1 MTPPQDPALP
11 DGSWVEWKGRVY
23 KGSIVV
29 DPPASVRVF
38 APTPEDDQFTRS
50 RSGGWTR
57 VLPETEVVQF
67 QLRTY
72 CRWQGERFAVADRT
86 PDGRLSLVWTGRDA
100 GRAAQLGLQ
109 LLDKY
114 TWGTTVPAS
123 EVTDLAQ
130 ERHDVQ
136 LTPRRS

>member
-1 MTPPQDPALP
+1 MTPTQDPALP
-11 DGSWVEWKGRVY
+11 DGSWVEWQGRVY

-29 DPPASVRVF
+29 HPPASVRIF
-38 APTPEDDQFTRS
+38 APTQEDDRFTSS

-57 VLPETEVVQF
+57 TLPETEVVQF

-72 CRWQGERFAVADRT
+72 GQWQGERFAVSDRT

-100 GRAAQLGLQ
+100 GRAEELGLQ
-109 LLDKY
+109 LLDEY
-114 TWGTTVPAS
+114 TWGTTVPAA
-123 EVTDLAQ
+123 EVTDLRQ